1 MRWPKN
7 FIFNHLARAL
17 RSKSE
22 PRVHPRCKT
31 AWHPIGGNRRRAGP
45 LTLLGYK
52 GESRMKTVLG
62 AIALVMV
69 MSAPALAQRSP
80 YNGYQN
86 PSFYNN
92 QSPASPN
99 YGGNGY

>member
-1 MRWPKN
+1 M
-7 FIFNHLARAL
+7 
-17 RSKSE
+17 
-22 PRVHPRCKT
+22 
-31 AWHPIGGNRRRAGP
+31 
-45 LTLLGYK
+45 LLGEQ
-52 GESRMKTVLG
+52 GESQMKTVLG

-69 MSAPALAQRSP
+69 MSTPALAQRSP

>member
-1 MRWPKN
+1 VVEEFYLQSPHSRFALEIRRSRPPVLQNCMAPNRWKPT
-7 FIFNHLARAL
+7 
-17 RSKSE
+17 
-22 PRVHPRCKT
+22 P
-31 AWHPIGGNRRRAGP
+31 GG
-45 LTLLGYK
+45 
-52 GESRMKTVLG
+52 SSQMKTVLG

>member
-1 MRWPKN
+1 
-7 FIFNHLARAL
+7 
-17 RSKSE
+17 
-22 PRVHPRCKT
+22 
-31 AWHPIGGNRRRAGP
+31 
-45 LTLLGYK
+45 
-52 GESRMKTVLG
+52 MKTVLG

-80 YNGYQN
+80 YNGYHN

>member
-1 MRWPKN
+1 
-7 FIFNHLARAL
+7 
-17 RSKSE
+17 
-22 PRVHPRCKT
+22 
-31 AWHPIGGNRRRAGP
+31 
-45 LTLLGYK
+45 
-52 GESRMKTVLG
+52 MKTVLG

-80 YNGYQN
+80 NNYGYQN